1 MFSLDP
7 SISQALPNV
16 ESNIPFHARPPVLV
30 AKVLVH
36 FVRTGMNGISGFVGF
51 VHDDLSQICPPRNP
65 DSVQIIEYPV
75 GFAHELSSIVID
87 SFFLQRTLVKASVL
101 CFADESFEVIL
112 SLDVSNTYH
121 VILSAEG
128 VCNYIRLAWVIT
140 DLTVV
145 IVEKF
150 YPSALTHIE
159 FSLVK
164 DML

>member
-1 MFSLDP
+1 
-7 SISQALPNV
+7 
-16 ESNIPFHARPPVLV
+16 
-30 AKVLVH
+30 
-36 FVRTGMNGISGFVGF
+36 MNGISGFVGF

-159 FSLVK
+159 FPLVK